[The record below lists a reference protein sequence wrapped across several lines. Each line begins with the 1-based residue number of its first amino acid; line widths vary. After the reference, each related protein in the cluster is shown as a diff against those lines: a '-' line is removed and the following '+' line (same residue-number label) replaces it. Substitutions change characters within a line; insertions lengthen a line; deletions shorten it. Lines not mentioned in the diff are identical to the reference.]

1 MESPVIRQTY
11 WTNERMVIESVIE
24 DFVMGRVLHLF
35 KVTVLFQESFE
46 YMNIYDI
53 LYQLCP
59 IRTIGQVQPAHF

>member
-1 MESPVIRQTY
+1 
-11 WTNERMVIESVIE
+11 MVIESVIE